1 MLFLVMEELCAFF
14 MWKIMRFKVYV
25 FETSHFVVQA
35 ALEFANL
42 QLHLLQVLGSQAC
55 LTMLGFKSFG

>member
-1 MLFLVMEELCAFF
+1 
-14 MWKIMRFKVYV
+14 MRFKVYV

-55 LTMLGFKSFG
+55 LTTLGFK

>member
-1 MLFLVMEELCAFF
+1 MLFLVMEKPCAFF
-14 MWKIMRFKVYV
+14 AWKLMRFKVYV

-35 ALEFANL
+35 AVEFANF

-55 LTMLGFKSFG
+55 LTMLGFK

>member
-1 MLFLVMEELCAFF
+1 MPFLVMGKLYVFF
-14 MWKIMRFKVYV
+14 VWKLMRFKVYV

-55 LTMLGFKSFG
+55 LTMLGFK